1 MNTSKHNPTRKHQ
14 QAQINRDPMKTPA
27 TETASAHPR
36 DVANAVAKNRKP
48 GDPAS
53 RETEHSDRPPESNPN
68 QPGTDAA
75 STVAES
81 GKSTAKEPPAS
92 AFPRGDGPEAAMRS
106 ELSDRSDPGSST
118 ARDKPVSKPS
128 TAFPDDIGALPKD
141 DE

>member
-1 MNTSKHNPTRKHQ
+1 MNSSEHNPTRKHQ

-48 GDPAS
+48 GEPAS
-53 RETEHSDRPPESNPN
+53 GKTGQSDRPPESNPN
-68 QPGTDAA
+68 QPGSDAA

-81 GKSTAKEPPAS
+81 GKSTAKAPPAS
-92 AFPRGDGPEAAMRS
+92 AFPGGAGPEAAMWL
-106 ELSDRSDPGSST
+106 ELSDRSDPGSSI
-118 ARDKPVSKPS
+118 AGDKPVSTPS
-128 TAFPDDIGALPKD
+128 TAFPDDIGVLPKD